1 MNSFFFYDLETS
13 GFSPRFDRIMQFAG
27 QRTNMKLEPVGEPVN
42 ILVKMTDDILPSPG
56 AILTTHITPQATLAD
71 GISEPE
77 FCDYFLEKIARP
89 DTIMVGYNN
98 VRFDDEFIRH
108 TLWRNFHDPYEWS
121 WSDGRSRWDLLD
133 VTRFVR
139 ALRPDG
145 INWPF
150 SEKVDDDGK
159 AVKMP
164 TVNLV
169 DMAKNNGFENQ
180 NAHDALADVNALI
193 SLGKLLREKQPKMW
207 GYLLEHRSKA
217 SVAEIVQIKAPKP
230 FVYTSGRFPS
240 HNEKTTVAIVIG
252 DSKNSNSALIWDLRF
267 NVGDYVK
274 MTEREIS
281 ANLAADYQTR
291 KQPDFIPLPVK
302 EIGLNKC
309 PAVAPI
315 GTLDEASQKR
325 INLSMEQVQENLSS
339 LRQNIAFAK
348 KVVKAWLNKPEFAKS
363 ADVEGRLYDSFIPDE
378 DKINLRLIAAAN
390 ENDLADL
397 HPQFIDERLSELLF
411 RYKARNYPKA
421 LSESE
426 QQKWESFRASKLT
439 REIPKYMAEL
449 AKLASSGA
457 DDYILQELQLW
468 AESIVPIDF

>member
-56 AILTTHITPQATLAD
+56 AILTTRITPQATVAD
-71 GISEPE
+71 GVSEPE
-77 FCDYFLEKIARP
+77 FCNYFLEEIARP

-108 TLWRNFHDPYEWS
+108 TLWRNFHDPYEWA

-150 SEKVDDDGK
+150 SEKVDDDGSITR
-159 AVKMP
+159 VP

-207 GYLLEHRSKA
+207 EYLLDHRSRA
-217 SVAEIVQIKAPKP
+217 SVAEIVQIKAPRP
-230 FVYTSGRFPS
+230 FAYTSGRFPS
-240 HNEKTTVAIVIG
+240 INEKTTVAIVIG
-252 DSKNSNSALIWDLRF
+252 SSRNPNSALIWDLRF
-267 NVGDYVK
+267 DIGDYVK
-274 MTEREIS
+274 MTEQEIN
-281 ANLAADYQTR
+281 ANLTADYQTR
-291 KQPDFIPLPVK
+291 KQPGFTPLPVK

-315 GTLDEASQKR
+315 GTLDKDSQER
-325 INLSMEQVQENLSS
+325 INLNMEQVQKNLSS
-339 LRQNIAFAK
+339 LKLNGAFAK
-348 KVVKAWLNKPEFAKS
+348 KIVKAWLNKPEFAKS
-363 ADVEGRLYDSFIPDE
+363 ADVEGQLYDSFAPDE
-378 DKINLRLIAAAN
+378 DKVNLRLIAAAN
-390 ENDLADL
+390 ENDLANL
-397 HPQFIDERLSELLF
+397 HPQFADERLNELLF

-426 QQKWESFRASKLT
+426 QQKWELFRANKLA

-449 AKLASSGA
+449 AKLANSGA